1 MATTRGNTTGDQA
14 REETHE
20 VVVIGAGMAGLMA
33 ATTLADRDVV
43 LLEASDRAGGRVDTV
58 RKGDYWINV
67 GTQFTEG
74 TGPLIDALHRHRVH
88 LGTLEGKSVALA
100 LGGKQVDTSNPFSL
114 MFRSRM
120 TWRDR
125 FGLAAVGTRILANVP
140 FLEMSPDNRWANRV
154 RAKLD
159 NRRADFVLRGVGS
172 GLAREMVRSW
182 SGQWMGCEPEETA
195 ATQFV
200 FSMGILL
207 TDPEKVDNLTLPEGG
222 NQTLTD
228 ILAADLGDRVRLS
241 SPVHA
246 VEWTD
251 DGVVV
256 DYEDADGPA
265 RIRARRAIVAV
276 PADVAVKI
284 MPGLLPDHR
293 TAFEA
298 IRYGR
303 YVVVGFFTHEEG
315 PQRWDD
321 FLAISTPGMS
331 FQAVFNHAAAL
342 RRGVRRPGGALA
354 CFAGGGEADRLV
366 ELSDEEI
373 VDRFTSDLLRLYPE
387 LEGKV
392 EPGILRR
399 HPRVVPFWA
408 PGGRASLA
416 TLRDPL
422 GPVHLAGDY
431 QLDMPSLAD
440 AAASGQ
446 QAAERVRA
454 SLGAH

>member
-1 MATTRGNTTGDQA
+1 MATAREDGPVERV

-74 TGPLIDALHRHRVH
+74 TGPLIDALHRHQVH
-88 LGTLEGKSVALA
+88 LGTLEGKSVALS
-100 LGGKQVDTSNPFSL
+100 LGGKQVDTSNPFAL

-120 TWRDR
+120 SWRDR

-159 NRRADFVLRGVGS
+159 NRRADFVLRGVRS
-172 GLAREMVRSW
+172 ELAREMVRSW

-228 ILAADLGDRVRLS
+228 ILTADLGDRVRLS
-241 SPVHA
+241 SPVHT

-265 RIRARRAIVAV
+265 RVRARRAIVAV
-276 PADVAVKI
+276 PADIAVKI
-284 MPGLLPDHR
+284 MPGLPSDHR

-303 YVVVGFFTHEEG
+303 YVVVGFFTREEG

-321 FLAISTPGMS
+321 FLAVSTPELS

-342 RRGVRRPGGALA
+342 RRGERRPGGALA
-354 CFAGGGEADRLV
+354 CFAGGAEADRLF

-373 VDRFTSDLLRLYPE
+373 VARFTADLLRLYPE

-408 PGGRASLA
+408 PGGRATLA
-416 TLRDPL
+416 TLREPL

-440 AAASGQ
+440 AAASGER
-446 QAAERVRA
+446 AAERVLA
-454 SLGAH
+454 SLGAR

>member
-1 MATTRGNTTGDQA
+1 MAKKA
-14 REETHE
+14 APAVREEHCE

-43 LLEASDRAGGRVDTV
+43 VLEATGRAGGRVDTV
-58 RKGDYWINV
+58 RKGDYWINL

-74 TGPLIDALHRHRVH
+74 TGPLIDALHRHQVP
-88 LGTLEGKSVALA
+88 LGTLEGKSVALS
-100 LGGKQVDTSNPFSL
+100 LRGKQVDTSNPFSL

-125 FGLAAVGTRILANVP
+125 LGLAAVGTRILANVP
-140 FLEMSPDNRWANRV
+140 FLEMNPENRWAKRV

-159 NRRADFVLRGVGS
+159 ARCADFVLRGVTS
-172 GLAREMVRSW
+172 ELAREMVRSW

-207 TDPEKVDNLTLPEGG
+207 TDPEKVPNLTLPDGG

-228 ILAADLGDRVRLS
+228 ILTADLGDRVRLN
-241 SPVHA
+241 SPVNSL
-246 VEWTD
+246 EWTA

-256 DYEDADGPA
+256 DYEIAKGPA
-265 RIRARRAIVAV
+265 RLSARRAIVAV
-276 PADVAVKI
+276 PADVALKI
-284 MPGLLPDHR
+284 MPGLPLQHR
-293 TAFEA
+293 RAFEA
-298 IRYGR
+298 IQYGR

-315 PQRWDD
+315 PQQWDD
-321 FLAISTPGMS
+321 CIAVSTPGLS

-342 RRGVRRPGGALA
+342 RRGGARKAGGALA
-354 CFAGGGEADRLV
+354 CFAGGAEADRLF
-366 ELSDEEI
+366 ELSDAEI
-373 VDRFTSDLLRLYPE
+373 VARFTADLLALYPE
-387 LEGKV
+387 LEGKL
-392 EPGILRR
+392 EEGILRR

-408 PGGRASLA
+408 PGARA
-416 TLRDPL
+416 TLPTLREPL

-440 AAASGQ
+440 AAASGELAAQ
-446 QAAERVRA
+446 QVIA
-454 SLGAH
+454 SLSGPTT